1 LQEKGLAVTIK
12 LLGGTPDVGHN
23 HDDAG
28 SYAITV
34 DGELIA
40 GEVGGTKW
48 YTNNRINSK

>member
-1 LQEKGLAVTIK
+1 
-12 LLGGTPDVGHN
+12 LLGGTQKSGHN

-40 GEVGGTKW
+40 GEVGGTQW
-48 YTNNRINSK
+48 YKNK